1 MRLTQLAESLSE
13 SAIRQLLKLKK
24 GSARMKALQKQ
35 RAKLMKQLAAL
46 DRKLGKAAGK
56 AIGITPKRRRLSAAG
71 RRRIILAQKRRWA
84 AARAKKS

>member
-1 MRLTQLAESLSE
+1 MRLTQLAERLSE

-24 GSARMKALQKQ
+24 SSSRLKTLQKQ
-35 RAKLMKQLAAL
+35 RAKLMKQLVAL

-56 AIGITPKRRRLSAAG
+56 AIGLPAKRRRLSPAG

-84 AARAKKS
+84 AAKSKKA